1 MKTVANSV
9 SKGPAR
15 KRAGLA
21 LAALA
26 AVSLAGPL
34 PRAGADEAPAAPAP
48 APAASALKDGTF
60 AGPRVNTFYGFV
72 QVDAVI
78 AGGVLKEVKVKEF
91 PNNDG
96 TSRRINAVA
105 VPYLSKAA
113 VTKGGADVDTVS
125 GATLTT
131 KAFAKSLDGALGAA
145 R

>member
-1 MKTVANSV
+1 MKTVASSA
-9 SKGPAR
+9 SKVPAR

-21 LAALA
+21 LAAIA
-26 AVSLAGPL
+26 AVGLAGSL

-48 APAASALKDGTF
+48 AALALKDGTF

-78 AGGVLKEVKVKEF
+78 AGGVLKDVKVKEF
-91 PNNDG
+91 PSNDG

-125 GATLTT
+125 GATLTS